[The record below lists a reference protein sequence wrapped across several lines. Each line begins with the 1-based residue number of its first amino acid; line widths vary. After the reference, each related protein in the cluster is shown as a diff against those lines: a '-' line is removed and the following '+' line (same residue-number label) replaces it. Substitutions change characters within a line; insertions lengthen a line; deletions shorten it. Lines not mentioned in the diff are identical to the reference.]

1 MIRRL
6 KDFRLKLDL
15 YYYFRPMEKRK
26 EKSEILY
33 AMFVYGGVIWWWSA
47 MLWVLIRFII
57 DGIKYFS

>member
-15 YYYFRPMEKRK
+15 YYYFRLMEKRK